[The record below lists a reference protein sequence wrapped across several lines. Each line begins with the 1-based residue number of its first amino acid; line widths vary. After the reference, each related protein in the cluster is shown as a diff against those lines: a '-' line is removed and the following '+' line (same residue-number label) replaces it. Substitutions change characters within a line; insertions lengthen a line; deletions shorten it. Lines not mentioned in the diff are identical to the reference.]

1 MPAGIVHGNPG
12 PPPPSPTESVN
23 DVRPQVRIG
32 IPPAR
37 ADPPPASSHTS
48 YVPVGRSGTETL
60 VPVHCTRARE
70 TFVVGFLNSTFIGPD
85 PRSALTARS
94 PEAPPAR
101 DRTKIPVA
109 GVFGNMKSRTV
120 HARDIVPATPPARV
134 SHAGEFPPL
143 SPRRIENDAR

>member
-1 MPAGIVHGNPG
+1 MPAAIVHGNPG

-37 ADPPPASSHTS
+37 ADPPPAISHTS
-48 YVPVGRSGTETL
+48 YIPVGRSGTETL

-70 TFVVGFLNSTFIGPD
+70 TFVVGFLNSTLIGPD

-109 GVFGNMKSRTV
+109 GLSGPRDGSRTG
-120 HARDIVPATPPARV
+120 HAKNTVPLGAAARV
-134 SHAGEFPPL
+134 SDALAFPP
-143 SPRRIENDAR
+143 PRPAPVSNH

>member
-37 ADPPPASSHTS
+37 ADPPPAISHTS
-48 YVPVGRSGTETL
+48 YIPVGRSGTETL

-70 TFVVGFLNSTFIGPD
+70 TFVVGFLSFTFIVPA
-85 PRSALTARS
+85 PRCVLNARS
-94 PEAPPAR
+94 PDDPDAMAR
-101 DRTKIPVA
+101 E
-109 GVFGNMKSRTV
+109 
-120 HARDIVPATPPARV
+120 RV
-134 SHAGEFPPL
+134 
-143 SPRRIENDAR
+143 R

>member
-1 MPAGIVHGNPG
+1 MPAAIVHGNPG

-37 ADPPPASSHTS
+37 ADPPPAISHTS
-48 YVPVGRSGTETL
+48 YIPVGRSGTETL

-70 TFVVGFLNSTFIGPD
+70 TFVVGFLNSTLIGPD

-109 GVFGNMKSRTV
+109 GVSGPGNGMRTG
-120 HARDIVPATPPARV
+120 HAQDTGPLGPPARV
-134 SHAGEFPPL
+134 SRSLAFPPPL
-143 SPRRIENDAR
+143 PAPDPNE